1 MNGITILQLPDRGT
15 DRDFEALRTRHPELG
30 VTWVRPEDYIEGSA
44 KILVLPGSGKTMSDL
59 VALRAAG
66 GDQIIKRH
74 LELGGTVLGI
84 CGGMQILGEWLFDP
98 HQHQGEAGEVLQGLG
113 YLPLI
118 TCFGP
123 VMAEADGNPFKP
135 NLFCYTTAEF
145 LVGDEPDSRI
155 YGIENRTGISYL
167 TKRAIGVRP
176 LHQVVTREFIEPQPP
191 RLQVET
197 IFSTIDWQ
205 PGTETLDGIVK
216 GKVVGTYFHMILSNE
231 NFVRWLLK
239 LSQS

>member
-1 MNGITILQLPDRGT
+1 MSSITILELPDRGT

-30 VTWVRPEDYIEGSA
+30 VKWVRPQEYVESSA
-44 KILVLPGSGKTMSDL
+44 TILVLPGSGKTMSDL
-59 VALRAAG
+59 VALRDSG
-66 GDQIIKRH
+66 GDRIVRRH

-113 YLPLI
+113 LLPLI

-123 VMAEADGNPFKP
+123 ILEGHEAVKP
-135 NLFCYTTAEF
+135 NLFCYTTAEL
-145 LVGDEPDSRI
+145 LVGDKENSRI
-155 YGIENRTGISYL
+155 YGIENRTGITYL
-167 TKRAIGVRP
+167 RKRATGVRP
-176 LHQVVTREFIEPQPP
+176 LHRVVTREFIEPQPK

-197 IFSTIDWQ
+197 VFSSIDWQ
-205 PGTETLDGIVK
+205 PGVEALDGFVK

-231 NFVRWLLK
+231 NFLRWLLE